1 MQFIKNLLRLLII
14 YGLLLGIYIGLTLYL
29 RPDIKLK
36 DFWYNFSY
44 WIVPAI
50 LLYIVLNFRRVFYGI
65 VNKVIILFV
74 LIFGANHF
82 FPEFVNSLKP
92 YIGDIIPDSN
102 SVKKSANEILTPKN
116 GMQPKYQFETD
127 NKNLNKDKKSVNKK
141 TESVIM
147 DDPKEAETNIE
158 INDIIPSNVNIQS
171 NKNNGQPSVIDNIK
185 ELPSKAMESFPKEA
199 KDKLNEA
206 GVDIEN
212 PINTLENIQ
221 NKKKDIKDS
230 FFR

>member
-1 MQFIKNLLRLLII
+1 MKFIKNLLRLLII
-14 YGLLLGIYIGLTLYL
+14 YGLVLSIYIGLTLYL
-29 RPDIKLK
+29 RPDIKIK

-65 VNKVIILFV
+65 VNKVIVLFV

-82 FPEFVNSLKP
+82 FPEFTNSFKP
-92 YIGDIIPDSN
+92 YIGDILPDSN

-127 NKNLNKDKKSVNKK
+127 NKNLNKDKKSVNKN
-141 TESVIM
+141 TESVII
-147 DDPKEAETNIE
+147 DEPKEAETKVESIE
-158 INDIIPSNVNIQS
+158 TISNNS
-171 NKNNGQPSVIDNIK
+171 NKNNGQSAIIEDIK